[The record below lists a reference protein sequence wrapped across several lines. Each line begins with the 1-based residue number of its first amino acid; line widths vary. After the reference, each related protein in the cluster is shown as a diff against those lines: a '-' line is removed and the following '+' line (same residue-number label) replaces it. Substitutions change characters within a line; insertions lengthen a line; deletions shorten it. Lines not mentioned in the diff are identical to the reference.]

1 MSCAS
6 LVFAE
11 PEYTGKT
18 FHSSSVTN
26 ALVILISSSVS
37 PLLLTNS
44 LNGIS
49 LASSLPLI
57 LTTSVNDCFAGFKT
71 TLTIKACDCLKLLD
85 LKTDHQESKCGRGQR
100 AKLPLYKDTP
110 HWIIEDKGFGG
121 MYIKCSACGAR
132 WYDLLDKTIP
142 CTDDPCP
149 VCGAQ
154 MDEDAKEYI

>member
-1 MSCAS
+1 MKL
-6 LVFAE
+6 LVKLAHFILKKYGSTPIE
-11 PEYTGKT
+11 LKDKVIFNGEVFEIQSYT
-18 FHSSSVTN
+18 
-26 ALVILISSSVS
+26 ISK
-37 PLLLTNS
+37 
-44 LNGIS
+44 
-49 LASSLPLI
+49 
-57 LTTSVNDCFAGFKT
+57 DFFKT

-121 MYIKCSACGAR
+121 MYIECSECGAR